1 MKSRKTTVTIED
13 LLRLKRAE
21 QPPAEFW
28 TDFDR
33 ELRAKQL
40 AAIVEPRPWWSP
52 LIRVGSRLSHL
63 QLPIGAAA
71 VLAVTLVSVRQY
83 GGNEPSPAYT
93 PALAAQEST
102 AEQLSQ
108 DWSEPSPVYTG
119 YAEAAD
125 YQAAPAS
132 DYSSMAETDRSS
144 GSEAVAMAPRTAVAV
159 EVAEALSQE
168 PSPSARYIA
177 ANLAAAQEADP
188 GLLDDVFGQ
197 RFQNAKTLQ
206 PIRDPLSRV
215 AAPSESRRSRLL
227 ATALPL
233 NATSNDIGVSTNERV
248 SRRLSE
254 ERLYDTISR
263 VGVKGDRVAIKF

>member
-1 MKSRKTTVTIED
+1 MKSPKTTVTLED

-28 TDFDR
+28 NDFDR

-40 AAIVEPRPWWSP
+40 AAIIEPRPWWSP
-52 LIRVGSRLSHL
+52 FIRVGSRLSHL

-71 VLAVTLVSVRQY
+71 ILAVTLVTVREY
-83 GGNEPSPAYT
+83 GANEPVTLHTPTLAVQEPA
-93 PALAAQEST
+93 
-102 AEQLSQ
+102 AEHVSQ
-108 DWSEPSPVYTG
+108 DWSEPAPDYTE
-119 YAEAAD
+119 YSAVAAV
-125 YQAAPAS
+125 QSAPS
-132 DYSSMAETDRSS
+132 YEYSLMAETEQSS
-144 GSEAVAMAPRTAVAV
+144 GLESIAPTSRTADLV
-159 EVAEALSQE
+159 EATEEFSQE

-197 RFQNAKTLQ
+197 RFQHAKSVQ

-215 AAPSESRRSRLL
+215 SSPGESRRSRLL
-227 ATALPL
+227 ATALPVV
-233 NATSNDIGVSTNERV
+233 ATSNEIDAVPNDRIA
-248 SRRLSE
+248 RRLSE

-263 VGVKGDRVAIKF
+263 VGVKGDRVAIRF